1 MKRPEVTTNQNQLH
15 LVTIIKIVQTPA
27 EGMKF
32 QDQDLEVLTLTVQKA
47 YLWMN
52 WRGNSLNLIWK
63 HPLIPHKRPMLMV
76 GRLHKA
82 TAVDRTSQTSV
93 KKSTTL
99 IISDKR
105 NKNEIP
111 VTMTMTSS
119 CTPICSCTGLAI
131 CPVLWI
137 ISRDLETVL
146 FRACS

>member
-1 MKRPEVTTNQNQLH
+1 MKRPEVTVNQNQLR
-15 LVTIIKIVQTPA
+15 LAIIIKIVQTLA
-27 EGMKF
+27 EGMMF

-76 GRLHKA
+76 GRHKA
-82 TAVDRTSQTSV
+82 TAADCTSQTSV
-93 KKSTTL
+93 KKSTTS
-99 IISDKR
+99 IISVKR
-105 NKNEIP
+105 NKNEVP

-137 ISRDLETVL
+137 ISRDLVTVL